1 MLGISVPTCLR
12 KNLPHPP
19 SSPSLPLSPTLR
31 QLIISQVVGFIKE
44 LKQKD
49 PGIFAWEIRDRLLQE
64 GVCDKYNVPSVSS
77 ISR

>member
-1 MLGISVPTCLR
+1 M
-12 KNLPHPP
+12 
-19 SSPSLPLSPTLR
+19 
-31 QLIISQVVGFIKE
+31 IIFDNFFIDIFILQVVGFIKE

-64 GVCDKYNVPSVSS
+64 SICDKYNVPSVSS